1 MSPAACLLCRQSL
14 LNGNFSKQFFL
25 VVQAF
30 QVIIAQSQARLDWLI
45 RRLHTRREIL
55 KEVEAAPHISLEAKP
70 A

>member
-14 LNGNFSKQFFL
+14 LNSNFSKQLFL

-55 KEVEAAPHISLEAKP
+55 KEVEAAPHISL
-70 A
+70 